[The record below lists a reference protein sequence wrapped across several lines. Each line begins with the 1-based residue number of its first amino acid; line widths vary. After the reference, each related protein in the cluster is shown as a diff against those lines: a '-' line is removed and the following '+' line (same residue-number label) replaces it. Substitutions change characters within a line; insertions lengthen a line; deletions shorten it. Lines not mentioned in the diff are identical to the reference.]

1 MADTTTTTYSLVKPE
16 IGASEDS
23 WGTKLNNNLDGID
36 DLLDGTTAVTG
47 IDINSGTIDGT
58 TIGGATPA
66 AGTFTT
72 ANATTLQIGGTSITA
87 TATELNHCDGVTSNI
102 QTQFNAL
109 STLAQIKDALNPVGS
124 IFTTVTNYANSA
136 AVVAAMGGTTWVR
149 FGAGRALVG
158 YDASDTDFDAAEET
172 GGTKDAIIP
181 THNHAAGT
189 LANASAGA
197 HQHTTGTGRSAS
209 TAGGTVG
216 YFSGLH
222 AGAAGTALSTTDS
235 QGAHVH
241 TISGSTA
248 NEGES
253 ATGKNLQP
261 YITVFMWKRTA

>member
-1 MADTTTTTYSLVKPE
+1 MADTTTTTYALVKPE

-23 WGTKLNNNLDGID
+23 WGQKINDNLDDID
-36 DLLDGTTAVTG
+36 DLLDGTEAVTG
-47 IDINSGTIDGT
+47 IDIDSGTIDNAV
-58 TIGGATPA
+58 IGGTTPA

-87 TATELNHCDGVTSNI
+87 TAEELNHCDGVTSNI

-109 STLAQIKDALNPVGS
+109 STLDQIKDALNPVGS
-124 IFTTVTNYANSA
+124 IFTTVTNYADSA

-172 GGTKDAIIP
+172 GGTKDAIVP
-181 THNHAAGT
+181 QHNHT
-189 LANASAGA
+189 ASTDSTDSG
-197 HQHTTGTGRSAS
+197 HQHNYIYRGTTAVQSGSS
-209 TAGGTVG
+209 TPCWFSTSTQSTTVG
-216 YFSGLH
+216 Y
-222 AGAAGTALSTTDS
+222 ANITSTTTVNN
-235 QGAHVH
+235 A
-241 TISGSTA
+241 
-248 NEGES
+248 GES

>member
-1 MADTTTTTYSLVKPE
+1 MADTTTTTYALVKPE

-23 WGTKLNNNLDGID
+23 WGQKINKNLDDID
-36 DLLDGTTAVTG
+36 DLLDGTDAVTG
-47 IDINSGTIDGT
+47 IDINSGTIDNAV
-58 TIGGATPA
+58 IGGTTPA

-72 ANATTLQIGGTSITA
+72 ANATTLQIGGVSITS
-87 TATELNHCDGVTSNI
+87 TAAELNHCDGVTSNI

-124 IFTTVTNYANSA
+124 IFTTVTNYADSA

-172 GGTKDAIIP
+172 GGTKDAVVP
-181 THNHAAGT
+181 THNHAASSIVTDPGHKHNVSLHYGNVGVPGKVQGNESFFRGT
-189 LANASAGA
+189 D
-197 HQHTTGTGRSAS
+197 TTSIQ
-209 TAGGTVG
+209 TAFTEISVE
-216 YFSGLH
+216 
-222 AGAAGTALSTTDS
+222 TTTTNS
-235 QGAHVH
+235 
-241 TISGSTA
+241 
-248 NEGES
+248 GES

>member
-1 MADTTTTTYSLVKPE
+1 MADTTTTTYSLTKPE
-16 IGASEDS
+16 EGASEDS
-23 WGTKLNNNLDGID
+23 WGQKLNLNLDKID
-36 DLLDGTTAVTG
+36 DLLDGTIAVTG
-47 IDINSGTIDGT
+47 IDVNSGTVDNAV
-58 TIGGATPA
+58 IGGTTPA

-87 TATELNHCDGVTSNI
+87 TAEELNHCDGVTSNI

-124 IFTTVTNYANSA
+124 IFTTVTNYADSA

-172 GGTKDAIIP
+172 GGTKDAIVP
-181 THNHAAGT
+181 THNHTATSAVDDPGHSHVIT
-189 LANASAGA
+189 GFPLGYTVASGSALPLAFNSGNKNTNSA
-197 HQHTTGTGRSAS
+197 TTGISVDT
-209 TAGGTVG
+209 TVDN
-216 YFSGLH
+216 
-222 AGAAGTALSTTDS
+222 A
-235 QGAHVH
+235 
-241 TISGSTA
+241 
-248 NEGES
+248 GES

>member
-1 MADTTTTTYSLVKPE
+1 MADTTTTTYSLTKPE
-16 IGASEDS
+16 EGASEDS
-23 WGTKLNNNLDGID
+23 WGQKLNLNLDKID
-36 DLLDGTTAVTG
+36 DLLDGTIAVTG
-47 IDINSGTIDGT
+47 IDVNSGTVDNAV
-58 TIGGATPA
+58 IGGTTPA

-87 TATELNHCDGVTSNI
+87 TAEELNHCDGVTSNI

-172 GGTKDAIIP
+172 GGSKDAVLVSH
-181 THNHAAGT
+181 THTAEVTDPGHTHPYVGSNFIHPGQTGGGSAQAPLSRT
-189 LANASAGA
+189 TSSAFTNITVAN
-197 HQHTTGTGRSAS
+197 S
-209 TAGGTVG
+209 T
-216 YFSGLH
+216 
-222 AGAAGTALSTTDS
+222 
-235 QGAHVH
+235 
-241 TISGSTA
+241 
-248 NEGES
+248 EGES

>member
-23 WGTKLNNNLDGID
+23 WGQKLNINLDKVD
-36 DLLDGTTAVTG
+36 DLLDGTLVVTG
-47 IDINSGTIDGT
+47 IDINSGTIDNAV
-58 TIGGATPA
+58 IGGATPA

-72 ANATTLQIGGTSITA
+72 ANATTLQIGGVSITS
-87 TATELNHCDGVTSNI
+87 TAAELNHCDGVTSNI

-124 IFTTVTNYANSA
+124 IFTTITNYADSA

-149 FGAGRALVG
+149 FGAGKTVVG

-172 GGTKDAIIP
+172 GGTKDSIIP
-181 THNHAAGT
+181 AHTHTAT
-189 LANASAGA
+189 
-197 HQHTTGTGRSAS
+197 SAS
-209 TAGGTVG
+209 T
-216 YFSGLH
+216 S
-222 AGAAGTALSTTDS
+222 TDS
-235 QGAHVH
+235 GHTHSVARGLGA
-241 TISGSTA
+241 SGSGGDALLSGGGVQSGSATA
-248 NEGES
+248 VITTTTTTTVNSAGES

>member
-1 MADTTTTTYSLVKPE
+1 MADTTTTTYALVKPE

-23 WGTKLNNNLDGID
+23 WGQKVNDNLDDID
-36 DLLDGTTAVTG
+36 DLLDGTKIVTG
-47 IDINSGTIDGT
+47 INIDSGTIDNA
-58 TIGGATPA
+58 TIGGDTPA

-87 TATELNHCDGVTSNI
+87 TAEELNHCDGVTSNI

-124 IFTTVTNYANSA
+124 IFTTVTNYADSA

-172 GGTKDAIIP
+172 GGSKDSIIP
-181 THNHAAGT
+181 AHTHT
-189 LANASAGA
+189 ANSLSTSTDSGHTHSISRGFGASG
-197 HQHTTGTGRSAS
+197 
-209 TAGGTVG
+209 AGGDALL
-216 YFSGLH
+216 SG
-222 AGAAGTALSTTDS
+222 GGVQSGT
-235 QGAHVH
+235 
-241 TISGSTA
+241 STA
-248 NEGES
+248 NITTETTTTVVSAGES

>member
-23 WGTKLNNNLDGID
+23 WGTKINNNLDGID

-47 IDINSGTIDGT
+47 IDINSGTIDNAV
-58 TIGGATPA
+58 IGGATPA

-72 ANATTLQIGGTSITA
+72 ANATTLQIGGVSITS
-87 TATELNHCDGVTSNI
+87 TAAELNHCDGVTSNI

-124 IFTTVTNYANSA
+124 IFTTITNYADSA

-149 FGAGRALVG
+149 FGAGKTIVG

-181 THNHAAGT
+181 THTHT
-189 LANASAGA
+189 AS
-197 HQHTTGTGRSAS
+197 SSS
-209 TAGGTVG
+209 T
-216 YFSGLH
+216 S
-222 AGAAGTALSTTDS
+222 TDS
-235 QGAHVH
+235 GHTHSVARGLGA
-241 TISGSTA
+241 SGSGGDALLSGSGVQSGSATA
-248 NEGES
+248 IITTETTTTVNSAGES